1 MRNKTSLT
9 PRVVSADGAEPFRR
23 QRQSRRRRWTGAVIW
38 TVSASLLGA
47 SAVASA
53 AAPADS
59 HSPALAARVDSDAKA
74 QQRQAG
80 GAATAASVPV
90 HGVADDGTVFDGMF
104 ELTRF
109 DDRRGVLY
117 AVGRLEG
124 DLGDRAVR
132 KTVRLPVNGATIELP
147 VEGIAEQPHGLM
159 APQQVPT
166 PGTCDIL
173 TLNLGLLDL
182 DLLGLRV
189 ALDEV
194 NLLIEAIPGAG
205 NLLGNLLSAVA
216 GLLDGGALGGLL
228 SNLLGAITDL
238 LNGLLGL

>member
-1 MRNKTSLT
+1 MRSKTSLT
-9 PRVVSADGAEPFRR
+9 PRVVSADGAEPFGR

-38 TVSASLLGA
+38 TISASLLGA
-47 SAVASA
+47 SAASA

-59 HSPALAARVDSDAKA
+59 DSPALAARVDNDAKA

-80 GAATAASVPV
+80 GAATAAPVPV

-132 KTVRLPVNGATIELP
+132 KTVRLPVNGATNELP
-147 VEGIAEQPHGLM
+147 VEGIAQQPHGLM

-166 PGTCDIL
+166 PGACDIL
-173 TLNLGLLDL
+173 TLNLGPLDL

-205 NLLGNLLSAVA
+205 NLLGNLLCAVA